1 MNHDKHPNPDLT
13 TSFVD
18 QKRKVL
24 IVFFSSENS

>member
-18 QKRKVL
+18 QKKER
-24 IVFFSSENS
+24 FSLFLFK